1 MGRKSKSEKPMDFQD
16 LVDTPQKVKTLA
28 GTVIFLVAFPIYFQ
42 ALPSLIDDEVS
53 IGGSSGQSGSLQVIF
68 EESENTLSESVV
80 LSDGETYDSF
90 FDLILEDEVNL
101 GYVEIE
107 VSCVD
112 NDDPGPGFTDSAEG
126 QSDLSGVEGVEDKNA
141 EGDCAG
147 GGGGGG
153 FSIRWDLIDNYTGSE
168 YTEEEMSES
177 EIRERWDDGGKGRGS
192 WILEITA
199 IIDTAPIA
207 GGLIDNDEE
216 FEITWTAVFFTILIS
231 DQT

>member
-68 EESENTLSESVV
+68 EESENTMSESVV

-126 QSDLSGVEGVEDKNA
+126 QSDLSGIEGVEDKNA
-141 EGDCAG
+141 EGDCA

>member
-1 MGRKSKSEKPMDFQD
+1 MDFQD

-42 ALPSLIDDEVS
+42 ALPSLIGDEVS

-90 FDLILEDEVNL
+90 FDLILEEEVNL

-147 GGGGGG
+147 GGGGG
-153 FSIRWDLIDNYTGSE
+153 FSIRWDIIENYTGSE

-199 IIDTAPIA
+199 SIDTAPIA

-216 FEITWTAVFFTILIS
+216 FDITWTAVFFTILIS
-231 DQT
+231 DQP

>member
-147 GGGGGG
+147 GGGGG

-207 GGLIDNDEE
+207 GGFIDNDEE

>member
-1 MGRKSKSEKPMDFQD
+1 MDFQD
-16 LVDTPQKVKTLA
+16 LVNTPQKVKTLA

-42 ALPSLIDDEVS
+42 ALPSLIGDEVS

-147 GGGGGG
+147 GGGGG
-153 FSIRWDLIDNYTGSE
+153 FSIRWDIIENYTGSE

-199 IIDTAPIA
+199 SIDTAPIA

-216 FEITWTAVFFTILIS
+216 FDITWTAVFFTILIS
-231 DQT
+231 DQP

>member
-1 MGRKSKSEKPMDFQD
+1 MDFQD

-42 ALPSLIDDEVS
+42 ALPSLIDDEIS

-147 GGGGGG
+147 GGGGG

>member
-1 MGRKSKSEKPMDFQD
+1 VGRKSKSEKPMDFQD

-147 GGGGGG
+147 GGGGG

>member
-1 MGRKSKSEKPMDFQD
+1 MDFQD

-42 ALPSLIDDEVS
+42 ALPSLIGDEVS

-147 GGGGGG
+147 GGGGG
-153 FSIRWDLIDNYTGSE
+153 FSIRWDIVENYTGSE
-168 YTEEEMSES
+168 YTEEEMSEG

-199 IIDTAPIA
+199 SIDTAPIA

-216 FEITWTAVFFTILIS
+216 FDITWTAVFFTILIS
-231 DQT
+231 DQP

>member
-1 MGRKSKSEKPMDFQD
+1 MDFQD

-126 QSDLSGVEGVEDKNA
+126 QSELSGVEGVEDKNA
-141 EGDCAG
+141 EGDCA

>member
-90 FDLILEDEVNL
+90 FDLILEEEVNL

-141 EGDCAG
+141 EGDCA

>member
-1 MGRKSKSEKPMDFQD
+1 MDFQD

-147 GGGGGG
+147 GGGGG

-231 DQT
+231 DQP

>member
-42 ALPSLIDDEVS
+42 ALPSLIGDEVS

-90 FDLILEDEVNL
+90 FDIILEDEVNL

-147 GGGGGG
+147 GGGGG
-153 FSIRWDLIDNYTGSE
+153 FSIRWDIIENYTGSE

-199 IIDTAPIA
+199 SIDTAPIA

-216 FEITWTAVFFTILIS
+216 FDITWTAVFFTILIS
-231 DQT
+231 DQP

>member
-1 MGRKSKSEKPMDFQD
+1 MDFQD

-68 EESENTLSESVV
+68 EESENTMSESVV

-126 QSDLSGVEGVEDKNA
+126 QSDLSGIEGVEDKNA
-141 EGDCAG
+141 EGDCA

>member
-1 MGRKSKSEKPMDFQD
+1 MDFQD

-90 FDLILEDEVNL
+90 FDISLEDEVNL

-126 QSDLSGVEGVEDKNA
+126 QSELSGVEGVEDKNA
-141 EGDCAG
+141 EGDCA

>member
-1 MGRKSKSEKPMDFQD
+1 MDFQD

-147 GGGGGG
+147 GGGGG
-153 FSIRWDLIDNYTGSE
+153 FSIRWDIIENYTGSE

-199 IIDTAPIA
+199 SIDTAPIA

-216 FEITWTAVFFTILIS
+216 FDITWTAVFFTILIS
-231 DQT
+231 DQP

>member
-1 MGRKSKSEKPMDFQD
+1 MDFQD

-42 ALPSLIDDEVS
+42 ALPSLIDDEIS

-90 FDLILEDEVNL
+90 FDLILEEEVNL

-141 EGDCAG
+141 EGDCA

>member
-1 MGRKSKSEKPMDFQD
+1 MDFQD

-90 FDLILEDEVNL
+90 FDIFLEDEVNL

-126 QSDLSGVEGVEDKNA
+126 QSELSGVEGVEDKNA
-141 EGDCAG
+141 EGDCA

>member
-1 MGRKSKSEKPMDFQD
+1 MDFQD

-90 FDLILEDEVNL
+90 FDLVLEDEVNL

-147 GGGGGG
+147 GGGGG

-199 IIDTAPIA
+199 SIDTAPIA
-207 GGLIDNDEE
+207 GGLIDNNEE
-216 FEITWTAVFFTILIS
+216 FDITWTAVFFTILIS

>member
-42 ALPSLIDDEVS
+42 ALPSLIGDEVS

-147 GGGGGG
+147 GGGGG
-153 FSIRWDLIDNYTGSE
+153 FSIRWDIIENYTGSE
-168 YTEEEMSES
+168 YTEEEMSEG

-199 IIDTAPIA
+199 SIDTAPIA

-216 FEITWTAVFFTILIS
+216 FDITWTAVFFTILIS
-231 DQT
+231 DQP

>member
-1 MGRKSKSEKPMDFQD
+1 MDFQD

-42 ALPSLIDDEVS
+42 ALPSLIGDEVS

-90 FDLILEDEVNL
+90 FDIILEDEVNL

-147 GGGGGG
+147 GGGGG
-153 FSIRWDLIDNYTGSE
+153 FSIRWDIIENYTGSE
-168 YTEEEMSES
+168 YTEEEMSEG

-199 IIDTAPIA
+199 SIDTAPIA

-216 FEITWTAVFFTILIS
+216 FDITWTAVFFTILIS
-231 DQT
+231 DQP

>member
-1 MGRKSKSEKPMDFQD
+1 VGRKSKSEKPMDFQD
-16 LVDTPQKVKTLA
+16 LVNTPQKVKTLA

-42 ALPSLIDDEVS
+42 ALPSLIGDEVS

-147 GGGGGG
+147 GGGGG
-153 FSIRWDLIDNYTGSE
+153 FSIRWDIIENYTGSE

-199 IIDTAPIA
+199 SIDTAPIA

-216 FEITWTAVFFTILIS
+216 FDITWTAVFFTILIS
-231 DQT
+231 DQP

>member
-1 MGRKSKSEKPMDFQD
+1 MDFQD

-42 ALPSLIDDEVS
+42 ALPSLIGDEVS

-90 FDLILEDEVNL
+90 FDLILEDQVNL

-126 QSDLSGVEGVEDKNA
+126 QSDLSSVEGVEDKNA

-147 GGGGGG
+147 GGGGG
-153 FSIRWDLIDNYTGSE
+153 FSIRWDIIENYTGSE

-199 IIDTAPIA
+199 SIDTAPIA

-216 FEITWTAVFFTILIS
+216 FDITWTAVFFTILIS

>member
-1 MGRKSKSEKPMDFQD
+1 MDFQD

-147 GGGGGG
+147 GGGGG
-153 FSIRWDLIDNYTGSE
+153 FSIRWDIIENYTGSE

-177 EIRERWDDGGKGRGS
+177 EIRERWEDGGKGRGS

-199 IIDTAPIA
+199 SIDTAPIA

-216 FEITWTAVFFTILIS
+216 FDITWTAVFFTILIS

>member
-1 MGRKSKSEKPMDFQD
+1 MDFQD

-68 EESENTLSESVV
+68 EESENTMSESVV

-90 FDLILEDEVNL
+90 FDLILEDELNL

-126 QSDLSGVEGVEDKNA
+126 RSDLSGVEGVEDKNA
-141 EGDCAG
+141 EGDCA